1 MKLASH
7 NSWSYLPPKKW
18 WMRPFSFVA
27 KCQNKNIREQYKAG
41 VRLFDLRVKFMHYYG
56 FPVLAHGLTEYD
68 SSGLE
73 ADLRWLNNQLDVV
86 YVQVVLEIGKSDCM
100 QELAFVNWCKTIR
113 RRYTNVIFVGFNRK
127 YDWIPLLDDK
137 QGNLPIAGCFASA
150 PSDKWYSKIN
160 DLWPWL
166 WAKLH
171 NREVLEAYKDYEGW
185 VMMDFVE

>member
-7 NSWSYLPPKKW
+7 NSWSYLPPTKW
-18 WMRPFSFVA
+18 LMRLLSFVA
-27 KCQNKNIREQYKAG
+27 KCQAKNIREQYEDG
-41 VRLFDLRVKFMHYYG
+41 VRLFDLRVRFTHYG
-56 FPVLAHGLTEYD
+56 FLILAHGLAEYD
-68 SSGLE
+68 ASGLE

-113 RRYTNVIFVGFNRK
+113 RRYKNIIFVGFHRK
-127 YDWIPLLDDK
+127 FDWKQLIDDK
-137 QGNLPIAGCFASA
+137 HEDLPIAGCFASA
-150 PSDKWYSKIN
+150 PSEKWYSKIN

-171 NREVLEAYKDYEGW
+171 NREVLQAYNDYDGW
-185 VMMDFVE
+185 VMMDFIE

>member
-7 NSWSYLPPKKW
+7 NSWSYLPPMKW

-27 KCQNKNIREQYKAG
+27 KCQAKNIREQYEAG
-41 VRLFDLRVKFMHYYG
+41 VRLFDLRIRYYVYG
-56 FPVLAHGLTEYD
+56 NPILAHGLAEYD
-68 SSGLE
+68 AIGLE

-86 YVQVVLEIGKSDCM
+86 YVQVVLEIGKSDYM
-100 QELAFVNWCKTIR
+100 QELAFVNWCKIIR
-113 RRYTNVIFVGFNRK
+113 RRYKNIIFVGFHRK
-127 YDWIPLLDDK
+127 YDWKPLLDDK

-150 PSDKWYSKIN
+150 PSEKWYSKLN

-171 NREVLEAYKDYEGW
+171 NKEVLEAYKDYEGW
-185 VMMDFVE
+185 VMMDFIE

>member
-7 NSWSYLPPKKW
+7 NSWTFGTPKKW

-27 KCQNKNIREQYKAG
+27 KCQAKNIREQYEAG
-41 VRLFDLRVKFMHYYG
+41 VRLFDLRIRFDKYG
-56 FPVLAHGLTEYD
+56 ALVVAHGLAEYD
-68 SSGLE
+68 ASGLE

-86 YVQVVLEIGKSDCM
+86 YVQVVLEIPRCKM
-100 QELAFVNWCKTIR
+100 AQEINFVAWCKIIR
-113 RRYTNVIFVGFNRK
+113 RRYKNVIFVGFNRK
-127 YDWIPLLDDK
+127 YDWFPLLDDK

-150 PSDKWYSKIN
+150 PSEKWYSKIN

-171 NREVLEAYKDYEGW
+171 NKQVLEAYKNYDGW
-185 VMMDFVE
+185 LMMDFIE